1 MSVPIPQLPL
11 FRVTLFYGPEPVED
25 DQARLMCVFNVKKRS
40 WKGGVQIAVE
50 VSDEQVKRLQ
60 QSLEFDGWILTALR
74 DVPQTD
80 RQSYEIRMRDLL
92 VQELCSMK
100 LSVALDCD
108 IRQENTRLPS
118 DRFIEELDQRAV
130 GQSDHIKAKIL
141 TELDLVR

>member
-11 FRVTLFYGPEPVED
+11 FRVSLFYGPEPVED

-50 VSDEQVKRLQ
+50 VSDAQVKRLQ
-60 QSLEFDGWILTALR
+60 QSLEFDAWILNALR

-92 VQELCSMK
+92 VQELCSLK